1 MLSYLQQNNI
11 PTAVATTRH
20 NAVDVQRRL
29 GQLSSYFVTVVNG
42 DDVENV
48 KPAPDIVVEVG
59 RRLGVEPRKLL
70 VLEDSLPGVDAALAA
85 GALSILIPDMG
96 EAPENCRA
104 DLVYRDLKEVLQLI
118 SPSDVSRE

>member
-1 MLSYLQQNNI
+1 M
-11 PTAVATTRH
+11 RH
-20 NAVDVQRRL
+20 
-29 GQLSSYFVTVVNG
+29 
-42 DDVENV
+42 

-96 EAPENCRA
+96 KVPENCRA
-104 DLVYRDLKEVLQLI
+104 DLVCRDLKEVLQLI